1 MALPDFFAIRSA
13 IVQKLM
19 ADGTLMGLMTDGVAW
34 DIAPQNAT
42 KFVKLSLADSTRSG
56 IFADAG
62 VAGSG
67 VAYEEAT
74 YLILAVALMTS
85 GVDVRTASL
94 RMEALLDNQTLTVP
108 NYTWMESTI
117 DRHIDTT
124 TVDPSDAAIRWQNRG
139 FYLRVRMTPT

>member
-1 MALPDFFAIRSA
+1 MALPDFFAIRAA

-42 KFVKLSLADSTRSG
+42 KFVKLSLADSTRAG
-56 IFADAG
+56 MFAEPA

-74 YLILAVALMTS
+74 YLILAVALASS
-85 GVDVRTASL
+85 GVDVRQAAL
-94 RMEALLDNQTLTVP
+94 RIEALLDNQPLTVA
-108 NYTWMESTI
+108 NYTWMETTI
-117 DRHIDTT
+117 DRHVDIT
-124 TVDPSDAAIRWQNRG
+124 TVDPSDASIRWQSRG
-139 FYLRVRMTPT
+139 GYYRVRMTPT